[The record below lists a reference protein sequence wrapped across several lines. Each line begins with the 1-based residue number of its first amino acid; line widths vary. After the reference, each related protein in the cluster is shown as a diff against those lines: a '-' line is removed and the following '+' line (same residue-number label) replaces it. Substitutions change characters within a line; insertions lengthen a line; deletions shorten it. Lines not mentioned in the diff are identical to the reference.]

1 MSLVWQSITKYMGLC
16 SAPFLVGQDLHD
28 HGSGPVLNVW
38 GGDILRTG
46 LAYVGSVLSYC
57 LKIWSCLNEKKITK
71 VLTQKIIYD
80 II

>member
-38 GGDILRTG
+38 GGT
-46 LAYVGSVLSYC
+46 YC
-57 LKIWSCLNEKKITK
+57 GPDLLMLDRSCPIVEKFGP
-71 VLTQKIIYD
+71 V
-80 II
+80 